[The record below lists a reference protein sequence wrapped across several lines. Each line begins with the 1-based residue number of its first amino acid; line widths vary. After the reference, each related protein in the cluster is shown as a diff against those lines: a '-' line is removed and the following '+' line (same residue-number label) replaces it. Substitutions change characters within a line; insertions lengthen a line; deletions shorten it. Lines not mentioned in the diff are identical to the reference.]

1 MAVDYEKLGVFYYL
15 GKEFDPSSNAVEE
28 LATKTAETG
37 LPLSVLREVSV
48 TPRKSDIADA

>member
-1 MAVDYEKLGVFYYL
+1 MAVDYDKLVIFYL
-15 GKEFDPSSNAVEE
+15 GKEFDPSANAVEE